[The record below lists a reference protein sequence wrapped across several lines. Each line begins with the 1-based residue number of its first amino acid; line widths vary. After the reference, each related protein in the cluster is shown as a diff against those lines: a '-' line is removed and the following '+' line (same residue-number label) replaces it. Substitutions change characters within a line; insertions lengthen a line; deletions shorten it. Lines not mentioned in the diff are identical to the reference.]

1 MLPRVGGASRKEEKV
16 EQTIRWVPVPV
27 PEGMVPEVMESVLA
41 RAREMAAAGRE
52 ERSAGPEGATPDGPD
67 AYHNGWAEDELR
79 DVLENPT
86 RAMGIV
92 LRHLATHPDEK
103 VDGYTLAEEVYG
115 EGANANQLGGALG
128 SFTRRVRRDHGKEKW
143 PFDAFRNGEK
153 RLWEYSMDART
164 AEAIRRIL
172 GI

>member
-1 MLPRVGGASRKEEKV
+1 M

-27 PEGMVPEVMESVLA
+27 PEDMVAEVMESVLA
-41 RAREMAAAGRE
+41 RARERA
-52 ERSAGPEGATPDGPD
+52 SASNRGQSPGSNGASFATGD
-67 AYHNGWAEDELR
+67 ADTYQNGWTEEELR
-79 DVLENPT
+79 DVLRNPT

>member
-1 MLPRVGGASRKEEKV
+1 M
-16 EQTIRWVPVPV
+16 T
-27 PEGMVPEVMESVLA
+27 
-41 RAREMAAAGRE
+41 
-52 ERSAGPEGATPDGPD
+52 TD
-67 AYHNGWAEDELR
+67 AYQNGWIEDELR
-79 DVLENPT
+79 DVLRNPT

-92 LRHLATHPDEK
+92 LRHLAAHPDEK

-143 PFDAFRNGEK
+143 PFDAFHNGEK
-153 RLWEYSMDART
+153 KLWEYSMDART

-172 GI
+172 GT